1 MTEVATLEESVEI
14 ATAPERVW
22 ALVTDLPRMAS
33 WSPQVVR
40 TLVRTPVRAGTR
52 AVNLNRR
59 GFLIWPTTSKV
70 VRFEPHRA
78 FAFRVVE
85 NGAVWSFSL
94 EPTASGTL
102 LTQRRETPDGLTG
115 FSRLFTRGF
124 LGGREVF
131 TAELRSGMRE
141 TLRRLKAD
149 AEAPSA

>member
-40 TLVRTPVRAGTR
+40 TLVRTPVHAGTR

-59 GFLIWPTTSKV
+59 GFLVWPTTSKV

-94 EPTASGTL
+94 KPTASGTL
-102 LTQRRETPDGLTG
+102 LTQRREAPDGLTG

-131 TAELRSGMRE
+131 TAELRSGMRQ
-141 TLRRLKAD
+141 TLGRLKAD
-149 AEAPSA
+149 AEARSA

>member
-1 MTEVATLEESVEI
+1 MTDIAVLEESVEI
-14 ATAPERVW
+14 AAAPERVW
-22 ALVTDLPRMAS
+22 TLVTDLPRMAS

-40 TLVRTPVRAGTR
+40 TLVRAPVRAGTR

-59 GFLIWPTTSKV
+59 LLLVWPTTSKV
-70 VRFEPHRA
+70 VRFEPHRE

-94 EPTASGTL
+94 APTATGTR
-102 LTQRRETPDGLTG
+102 LTQRREVPDGLTA

-131 TAELRSGMRE
+131 TAELCAGMRE
-141 TLRRLKAD
+141 TLDRLKAD
-149 AEAPSA
+149 AEA